1 MIQLEVV
8 GPGTLTPGLNKDPVY
23 CVQSESVAELELDRP
38 LLAAYRLSVRHN
50 PLQFR
55 NDSRV
60 AEREYEYADVDCE
73 AESEG
78 EVAAAEPRI
87 AQCRFCHLLDEFET
101 NQGAC
106 LVALEQVPFVFEGG
120 AHEVEDL
127 GRVVRGTAL
136 AIFSLPLDAMLFAM
150 RDANAFN
157 VGAGWG

>member
-60 AEREYEYADVDCE
+60 AEREYECK
-73 AESEG
+73 
-78 EVAAAEPRI
+78 VAPGHERCSSARI
-87 AQCRFCHLLDEFET
+87 
-101 NQGAC
+101 
-106 LVALEQVPFVFEGG
+106 
-120 AHEVEDL
+120 L
-127 GRVVRGTAL
+127 GL
-136 AIFSLPLDAMLFAM
+136 
-150 RDANAFN
+150 
-157 VGAGWG
+157 WG